1 MKNKKILQYIYGP
14 VSSWRLGASLG
25 IDPLSRVEK
34 ICSFDCVYCQLG
46 KTKIFSSERE
56 IYVPTDRI
64 ICELNRL
71 PHLEIDYL
79 TFAGRGEPTL
89 AENLGEMIETLKQ
102 QRKEKIAVISNS
114 SLIGREDVRRDL
126 MAADFVL
133 LKLDVCS
140 QLLLKDVNNPVAGI
154 KFESIIEGIKKFKAK
169 FHGKLGIQ
177 IMFIELNSERAE
189 EIAKIVRRFNADEVE
204 INTPLRPCGVKPL
217 NKKELD
223 KIKKYFKGMNA
234 LSVYDVKKKKVEP
247 ISTDETL
254 IRRGKI

>member
-14 VSSWRLGASLG
+14 VSSWRLGVSLG
-25 IDPLSRVEK
+25 IDPLPCAEK
-34 ICSFDCVYCQLG
+34 ICSFDCVYCQIG
-46 KTKIFSSERE
+46 KTKIFSSDRK
-56 IYVPTDRI
+56 IYIPTDKI
-64 ICELNRL
+64 MGELNRL
-71 PHLEIDYL
+71 PRLKIDYL

-89 AENLGEMIETLKQ
+89 AENLGEMIGILKQ

-114 SLIGREDVRRDL
+114 SLMGREDVRKDL

-133 LKLDVCS
+133 LKLDACS
-140 QLLLKDVNNPVAGI
+140 QSLMKDVNNPVAGI

-169 FHGKLGIQ
+169 FRGKLGVQ
-177 IMFIELNSERAE
+177 IMFIELNKERVG
-189 EIAKIVRRFNADEVE
+189 EIAEIVRGFKADEVE
-204 INTPLRPCGVKPL
+204 INTPLRPCAVKPL
-217 NKKELD
+217 SKKELD

-254 IRRGKI
+254 RRRGKI